1 MITDQVG
8 DLTLPL
14 INIYNEKDE
23 TKKVLRNLMSVSVP
37 YSVCQA
43 LFETANQSVFFLKIG
58 FQSTLRDIREF
69 EQRSIVSYAR
79 KSEVNFLQCWFS
91 PKQSSNFAIE
101 CDVINRWIIGIR
113 NKYQVPGA
121 IGIVPPPPLD
131 FLECW
136 FVTFNKISSR
146 SSLSE

>member
-43 LFETANQSVFFLKIG
+43 LFELDCKSVGLFPKIG

-91 PKQSSNFAIE
+91 PKQARTLQS
-101 CDVINRWIIGIR
+101 DVM
-113 NKYQVPGA
+113 
-121 IGIVPPPPLD
+121 
-131 FLECW
+131 
-136 FVTFNKISSR
+136 S
-146 SSLSE
+146 

>member
-1 MITDQVG
+1 MCPANSFDEATADMITDQVG

-43 LFETANQSVFFLKIG
+43 LFETANQSVFFLK
-58 FQSTLRDIREF
+58 SVSKALCAYREF

-91 PKQSSNFAIE
+91 PKQSSNFAIG

-113 NKYQVPGA
+113 NKY
-121 IGIVPPPPLD
+121 
-131 FLECW
+131 
-136 FVTFNKISSR
+136 
-146 SSLSE
+146 

>member
-1 MITDQVG
+1 MCPANSFDEATADMITDQVG

-43 LFETANQSVFFLKIG
+43 LFETANQSVFFLKSVSKALCAI
-58 FQSTLRDIREF
+58 LAREF

-91 PKQSSNFAIE
+91 PKQSSNFAIGY
-101 CDVINRWIIGIR
+101 DVINRWIIGIR
-113 NKYQVPGA
+113 NKY
-121 IGIVPPPPLD
+121 
-131 FLECW
+131 
-136 FVTFNKISSR
+136 
-146 SSLSE
+146 